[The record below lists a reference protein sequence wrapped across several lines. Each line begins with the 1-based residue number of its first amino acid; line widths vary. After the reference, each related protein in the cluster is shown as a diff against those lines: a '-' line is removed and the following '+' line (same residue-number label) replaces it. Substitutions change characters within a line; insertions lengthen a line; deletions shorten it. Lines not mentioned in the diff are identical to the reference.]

1 MINPMRIG
9 LSGFFLLVGG
19 LALAQPPQQ
28 GAPQDQAGAMP
39 AREPLP
45 QINIIELIDGLADE
59 MDKEFVLDP
68 RLSVMLPGTLSSDEA
83 DYETL
88 LGVLR
93 QNGFATV
100 ETANQILI
108 FPDANMRTEPS
119 RILQQDDRRVSDHE
133 IVTRVI
139 NLPVVN
145 QASDGTDIGIAPQ
158 LVPLLRPMMGQS
170 AQLGTVGGGTKLVIV
185 DRYDNVRRI
194 TAVVEEL
201 TR

>member
-1 MINPMRIG
+1 MKPILTG
-9 LSGFFLLVGG
+9 LSGLFLLTCGM
-19 LALAQPPQQ
+19 ALAQPPQQ
-28 GAPQDQAGAMP
+28 GVARDQAGAVP

-45 QINIIELIDGLADE
+45 QINVIELIDGLADE

-68 RLSVMLPGTLSSDEA
+68 RMSVMLPGTLSSDDA

-88 LGVLR
+88 LAVLR

-108 FPDANMRTEPS
+108 VPEADMRIAPS

-139 NLPVVN
+139 NLPVAN
-145 QASDGTDIGIAPQ
+145 QAGDGTDIGIAPQ

-194 TAVVEEL
+194 TAVVEAL